1 MLCIISEFQVDQHF
15 SPLGMV
21 TRIQLSIMD
30 FNSGSTLPQA
40 KINGGQGKYNFSYLQ
55 IKRWSSKPIRVKKDK
70 IHYFEMIDRTVEGI
84 KNKM

>member
-15 SPLGMV
+15 SRLGIV

-30 FNSGSTLPQA
+30 FNSGSNLPQA
-40 KINGGQGKYNFSYLQ
+40 KTNGGQGKHNFSYLQ

-84 KNKM
+84 KNKI